1 MGDRANFGFRQA
13 DGNVIFVYGHWA
25 GHQMMDRLAWALDR
39 ALGAGRLGD
48 EAYANRIAISQLIG
62 GDWNGDLSWGIT
74 VNYLSDNEH
83 TIPIVDWRREEVSLY
98 DYDIDPRSFVVTMT
112 SNDTPKVTFS
122 IPDFIKRY
130 AKVGV

>member
-25 GHQMMDRLAWALDR
+25 GYQMMDRLAHALDR

-83 TIPIVDWRREEVSLY
+83 TIPIVDWKREEVSLY
-98 DYDIDPRSFVVTMT
+98 DYDSVWLIGTVTST
-112 SNDTPKVTFS
+112 DTPKVTFS